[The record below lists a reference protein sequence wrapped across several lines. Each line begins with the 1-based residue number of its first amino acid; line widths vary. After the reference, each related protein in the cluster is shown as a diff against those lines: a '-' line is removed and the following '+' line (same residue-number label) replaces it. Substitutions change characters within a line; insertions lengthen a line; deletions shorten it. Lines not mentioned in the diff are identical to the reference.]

1 VKGRISSLLRPPAA
15 LVAGV
20 ALAGV
25 VAVSG
30 TSAFAAGSTARTPDP
45 APLPPLVQPDPYSP
59 ASWAPSAS
67 RSTTT
72 SAAVGASESDPTG
85 LTHAAATRHDRASR
99 AAVRSAEQTEA
110 RKATRSRN
118 ARSDWPGELAADVFA
133 IPGHPAP
140 RLAALAAVPAADLRR
155 VPVGAALAVAL
166 VVLLSGALLT
176 RVSRAAIR

>member
-1 VKGRISSLLRPPAA
+1 MKGRISSLLRPPAA

-30 TSAFAAGSTARTPDP
+30 TSAFAADGTARTPDP
-45 APLPPLVQPDPYSP
+45 APVPSLVRPDPYSP
-59 ASWAPSAS
+59 ASSAPLAS

-72 SAAVGASESDPTG
+72 AAAVRASESDPTG
-85 LTHAAATRHDRASR
+85 LTRAAATGHDRTSR
-99 AAVRSAEQTEA
+99 AAVRAAKQTDA

-118 ARSDWPGELAADVFA
+118 AGSDWPGELGADVFA
-133 IPGHPAP
+133 IRGHPAP
-140 RLAALAAVPAADLRR
+140 RLDSLAAGPAADLRR
-155 VPVGAALAVAL
+155 VPLGAVLAVAL

-176 RVSRAAIR
+176 GVSRAVAR